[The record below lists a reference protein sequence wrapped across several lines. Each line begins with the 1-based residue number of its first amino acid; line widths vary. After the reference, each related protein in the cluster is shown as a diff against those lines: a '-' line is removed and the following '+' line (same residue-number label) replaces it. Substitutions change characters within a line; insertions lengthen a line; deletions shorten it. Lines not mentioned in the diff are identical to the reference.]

1 MATLDELLQ
10 SKRTIICV
18 GPGGVGKTT
27 TSAALGVRAAQ
38 LGRKTLV
45 LTVDP
50 AHRLANSLGLSNF
63 EDDEQR
69 VELPKAILGPESVD
83 HFHAMMLDTRR
94 TFDGVVE
101 RYAPNPQVKERIL
114 SSKFYIQAATHLA
127 GSKEYMAMEKLYE
140 VLKENRYDLVI
151 LDTPPTAHALD
162 FLDAPNRLEDFLD
175 VNTSGLMAKSSRTL
189 GKLGLG
195 FLKANAMILKGVS
208 KFMGT
213 EVFLDIL
220 NFLNDFK
227 EMYSG
232 FKARAGEVKNLMRS
246 RKVAFVILT
255 STERTSLDEG
265 MFFQRRLTA
274 EQMPM
279 GAFVVN
285 KFRTAIRNLDIELDE
300 AGVRKE
306 LIGASNGQSD
316 NGAVLAEL
324 TLKALNDYE
333 RLVGRDQVEL
343 ERLRRMLGPN
353 AEIVTVP
360 EFKEDIHNLNG
371 LSKYV
376 THLTA

>member
-18 GPGGVGKTT
+18 GSGGVGKTT

-63 EDDEQR
+63 EDEEQR
-69 VELPKAILGPESVD
+69 VDLPKTILGPESVD

-162 FLDAPNRLEDFLD
+162 FLDAPNRLEDFLN

-213 EVFLDIL
+213 EVFMDIL

-232 FKARAGEVKNLMRS
+232 FKSRAGEVKNLMRS

-265 MFFQRRLTA
+265 MFFQRRLSA
-274 EQMPM
+274 EQMPL

-285 KFRTAIRNLDIELDE
+285 RFRTAIRNSEIELDE
-300 AGVRKE
+300 AKVKKE
-306 LIGASNGQSD
+306 LIGASTGQSD
-316 NGAVLAEL
+316 DSAALAEL
-324 TLKALNDYE
+324 ALKALNDFE
-333 RLVGRDQVEL
+333 RLVERDRVEL

-353 AEIVTVP
+353 AEIVTIP

-371 LSKYV
+371 LSNYV